1 MLPGQNLIGGP
12 SVSASRGQLQLLALM
27 VAHDLVAML
36 FELFLKILTD
46 LTQFPSDQVRW
57 DVSNP
62 FSAAL
67 PAMDSAL
74 ADTLN
79 DEDAF
84 RMAAAVVKGANWNG
98 FGPMEIANCKFA
110 SVPMGGSLE
119 LVASFP
125 KRGAV
130 VIRCID
136 ASKTCRPLLKR
147 PPSARGRSWS
157 TPRNEQMKNLPK
169 APY

>member
-1 MLPGQNLIGGP
+1 MPAGP
-12 SVSASRGQLQLLALM
+12 FSHSSRNPFSCSGVSSGIMIWTGLSIIRSGISPRPESHRRSIPSGASRGQLQLLALM

-46 LTQFPSDQVRW
+46 LTQFSSDQVRW

-98 FGPMEIANCKFA
+98 FGPMEIANGKFA
-110 SVPMGGSLE
+110 SVPMGL
-119 LVASFP
+119 
-125 KRGAV
+125 
-130 VIRCID
+130 
-136 ASKTCRPLLKR
+136 
-147 PPSARGRSWS
+147 SW
-157 TPRNEQMKNLPK
+157 
-169 APY
+169 

>member
-1 MLPGQNLIGGP
+1 MIWTGLSIIRSGISPRPESHRRSIP
-12 SVSASRGQLQLLALM
+12 SGASRGQLQLLALM

-46 LTQFPSDQVRW
+46 LTQFSSDQVRW

-98 FGPMEIANCKFA
+98 FGPMEIANGKFA

-130 VIRCID
+130 VIRCIED
-136 ASKTCRPLLKR
+136 VSPAPKKTAKRKR
-147 PPSARGRSWS
+147 PELVHAS
-157 TPRNEQMKNLPK
+157 
-169 APY
+169 